1 VIGTLDGGLPAEAPA
16 GPEAWG
22 PVWPLDAEALAAIC
36 RRLAGLLAGDDM
48 EAGDLLREHGP
59 LLRAGLGEAY
69 ASLAAAVGDF
79 DFETALVRLH
89 AAMAARGI
97 AD

>member
-1 VIGTLDGGLPAEAPA
+1 MATLDSGLPAEAPA
-16 GPEAWG
+16 GPEASGTVG
-22 PVWPLDAEALAAIC
+22 PVDAQALSAVC
-36 RRLAGLLAGDDM
+36 RRLSGLLSGDDM

-69 ASLAAAVGDF
+69 AALAAAVGDF
-79 DFETALVRLH
+79 DFETALARLH
-89 AAMAARGI
+89 AAMTARGI